1 MKLEKQRLQ
10 LEQEFQKDR
19 EEATRLRAVEL
30 LQQQA
35 LRVTQEAISVI
46 ETKLDNIN
54 VAKQANTNERYNV
67 R

>member
-1 MKLEKQRLQ
+1 LKLEKQRLQ
-10 LEQEFQKDR
+10 LEQEFQKDK
-19 EEATRLRAVEL
+19 EEVTRLRAVEL
-30 LQQQA
+30 PQKQA

-54 VAKQANTNERYNV
+54 VALLTNINERYNV